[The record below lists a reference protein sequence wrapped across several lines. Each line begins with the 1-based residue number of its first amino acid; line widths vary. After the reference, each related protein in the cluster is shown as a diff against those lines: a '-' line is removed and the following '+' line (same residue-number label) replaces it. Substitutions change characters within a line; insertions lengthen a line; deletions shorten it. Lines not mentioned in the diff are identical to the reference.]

1 MADVCGGCNPVRP
14 PRPSER
20 PLTSTVSWSE
30 GTPQALENGMTRGS
44 EPPASKP
51 EKPHLTEREMTLQ
64 EGFTI
69 GSISPHPYHGN
80 MDDNA
85 AAEAGGVLQDWLGT
99 AYVRTSPE
107 ETVELC
113 LTRVSV
119 HDMI

>member
-1 MADVCGGCNPVRP
+1 M
-14 PRPSER
+14 
-20 PLTSTVSWSE
+20 
-30 GTPQALENGMTRGS
+30 RGS
-44 EPPASKP
+44 ETPASEP
-51 EKPHLTEREMTLQ
+51 EKPHGQHQSVTLQ

-113 LTRVSV
+113 LTRVAV
-119 HDMI
+119 HDVV